1 MITKERIEL
10 ILNKVADD
18 LNITEEQFDNA
29 TKEYKKIGK
38 WIDEFTPKYK
48 VEIYPQGSFALG
60 LVVKPFDREDEYDVD
75 LVFELQED
83 YGISAKQ
90 LKAETHSIL
99 TKYGKYERLIEKR
112 RCWQIVYEHCKKF
125 HLDVIPSIKRKE
137 FIDITTKLDT
147 GNYEFT
153 GSNPKGYVEWFQSK
167 QMATYQRIKTVLL
180 SERNIADIKD
190 YFVRT
195 PLQKAIQILKRHRD
209 IMFANDKNNC
219 KPISILIT
227 TIAARIYDH
236 ESTVM
241 ETLVKILDNAL
252 DLIESSK
259 EGDKYFI
266 ENPVYTGKKEKEN
279 FAEKWNEHP
288 ERASAFMKWIKQA
301 KEDFCLENLTKMNI
315 VELGKH
321 VKKILG
327 EGTGTRI
334 FNSIAEEERK
344 AISNNELKVDTQG
357 TLSKVGTTPIPKV
370 HHYGKIS
377 ET

>member
-48 VEIYPQGSFALG
+48 VDIYPQGSFALG

-75 LVFELQED
+75 LVFELQDD

-125 HLDVIPSIKRKE
+125 HLDVTPSIKRKE

-147 GNYEFT
+147 GDYEFT

-180 SERNIADIKD
+180 LERNITYIKD

-288 ERASAFMKWIKQA
+288 ERARAFIKWIKQA

-334 FNSIAEEERK
+334 FNSLAEEERK

-377 ET
+377 KE

>member
-1 MITKERIEL
+1 MITEERIEL

-83 YGISAKQ
+83 YGLSAKQ

-99 TKYGKYERLIEKR
+99 TKYDKYERLIEKR

-147 GNYEFT
+147 GDYKFT

>member
-29 TKEYKKIGK
+29 TKEYKKIGR

-60 LVVKPFDREDEYDVD
+60 LVVKPFDREDEYDID
-75 LVFELQED
+75 LVFELQKD
-83 YGISAKQ
+83 YDISAKQ
-90 LKAETHSIL
+90 LKAQTHSIL
-99 TKYGKYERLIEKR
+99 TKYNKYERLIEKR
-112 RCWQIVYEHCKKF
+112 KCWQIVYEHCKKF

-137 FIDITTKLDT
+137 FIDITNKVGTDD
-147 GNYEFT
+147 YEFT

-180 SERNIADIKD
+180 AERNIAEIKE

-227 TIAARIYDH
+227 TIAASIYDH
-236 ESTVM
+236 ESTIA
-241 ETLVKILDNAL
+241 ETLDEILSNAI
-252 DLIESSK
+252 DFIERSK
-259 EGDKYFI
+259 KNGVYCI
-266 ENPVYTGKKEKEN
+266 ENPVYTGTGEREN
-279 FAEKWNEHP
+279 FANKWTDHP
-288 ERASAFMKWIKQA
+288 ERARAFLRWIKQA
-301 KEDFCLENLTKMNI
+301 KEDLCSENLSKMNNI
-315 VELGKH
+315 EIGNHIKTV
-321 VKKILG
+321 LG
-327 EGTGTRI
+327 EGTGIRA

-344 AISNNELKVDTQG
+344 AINENEMKVDSQG
-357 TLSKVGTTPIPKV
+357 MISKKGTMSIPKV

-377 ET
+377 KK